1 MGGELKGGTR
11 LLGGSPNQ
19 GAMDRG
25 VGLWKILAWTGLL
38 LAGAL
43 YMVEPLELF
52 SYFAAPACLLA
63 AEHVGP
69 GLFVEN
75 KANGA
80 TVHRNAS
87 ATTDEE
93 AAQLFEG
100 AISEQRGA
108 QSSARHTPRRN

>member
-1 MGGELKGGTR
+1 VER
-11 LLGGSPNQ
+11 SFSAGSPIQ
-19 GAMDRG
+19 GATDRG
-25 VGLWKILAWTGLL
+25 VGLWKIVAWTGLL

-52 SYFAAPACLLA
+52 SDSAAPICLLA

-69 GLFVEN
+69 SLFVEN

-80 TVHRNAS
+80 TVHRDAS

-93 AAQLFEG
+93 AALLNLVF
-100 AISEQRGA
+100 
-108 QSSARHTPRRN
+108 PRAM

>member
-1 MGGELKGGTR
+1 LQWIVAIGF
-11 LLGGSPNQ
+11 
-19 GAMDRG
+19 
-25 VGLWKILAWTGLL
+25 WKIVAWTGLL

-43 YMVEPLELF
+43 YLVEPLELF
-52 SYFAAPACLLA
+52 SYFAAPTCLLA

-80 TVHRNAS
+80 TVRRDAS

-93 AAQLFEG
+93 AAPLAMRSGSHPSPAKFPANRELFREF
-100 AISEQRGA
+100 R
-108 QSSARHTPRRN
+108 